1 MRFLGDFIDPELA
14 AGLGADAIIGPIS
27 PFLHLPP
34 SLDVNLRSTSSGGD
48 EADVGGDE
56 PPLLA
61 VVPETE
67 PPGKL
72 VRWFWRY
79 FEFILSLF
87 SDIEYSLV
95 RSDSVVDTDLEGSL
109 ESVNKIDLETADPL
123 ETFDVGNPNHG
134 ASHSTRMS
142 NSRVNPCKLISN

>member
-1 MRFLGDFIDPELA
+1 MVDNQRIFSTKMADKHGNGLRNGQEVVQQESQSRISSKFLNKLFQFRGKKLRFLGDFIDPELA

-79 FEFILSLF
+79 FEFYFESF
-87 SDIEYSLV
+87 FRYRVQPCQV
-95 RSDSVVDTDLEGSL
+95 RQCG
-109 ESVNKIDLETADPL
+109 
-123 ETFDVGNPNHG
+123 
-134 ASHSTRMS
+134 
-142 NSRVNPCKLISN
+142 

>member
-1 MRFLGDFIDPELA
+1 ME
-14 AGLGADAIIGPIS
+14 
-27 PFLHLPP
+27 
-34 SLDVNLRSTSSGGD
+34 VTSRHCLLLCPKPNRLVSWSVGSG
-48 EADVGGDE
+48 VI
-56 PPLLA
+56 LN
-61 VVPETE
+61 
-67 PPGKL
+67 
-72 VRWFWRY
+72 
-79 FEFILSLF
+79 FILSLF

-95 RSDSVVDTDLEGSL
+95 RSDSVVDTDLEESQ